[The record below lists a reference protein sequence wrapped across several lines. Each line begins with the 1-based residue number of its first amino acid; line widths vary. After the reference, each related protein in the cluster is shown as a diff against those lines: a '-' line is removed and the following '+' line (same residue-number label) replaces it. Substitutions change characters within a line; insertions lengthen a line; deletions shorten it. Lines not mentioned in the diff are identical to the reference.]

1 MYLNGYQID
10 THAAHIDLKKHDLLE
25 DGHELRPKHFGA
37 VMNKNMVQQVNIKY
51 YGSKRSL
58 KRVLSS
64 ISFISQSVKME
75 YPFTVATYLKCAHNV
90 QLKVLSTR
98 R

>member
-1 MYLNGYQID
+1 MLHTSTKIHELRQ
-10 THAAHIDLKKHDLLE
+10 

-37 VMNKNMVQQVNIKY
+37 VMNKNIAQQVDIKY

-58 KRVLSS
+58 KMDLCS
-64 ISFISQSVKME
+64 ISFMSLSLKLE
-75 YPFTVATYLKCAHNV
+75 YPFTVATYLQFARNV